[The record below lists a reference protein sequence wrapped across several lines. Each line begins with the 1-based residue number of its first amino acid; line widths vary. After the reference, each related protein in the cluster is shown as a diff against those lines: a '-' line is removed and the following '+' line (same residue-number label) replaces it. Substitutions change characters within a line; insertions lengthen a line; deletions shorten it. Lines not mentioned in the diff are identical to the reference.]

1 MVVFTTQRA
10 LHGRAEPDVLAGMA
24 LPSEGVRFDVPVAL
38 RTKVAHNV
46 AAEGRALRASVP
58 SNAAFLALRRLAS

>member
-1 MVVFTTQRA
+1 
-10 LHGRAEPDVLAGMA
+10 
-24 LPSEGVRFDVPVAL
+24 VRFDVPVAL

-46 AAEGRALRASVP
+46 AAEGRALPASVP